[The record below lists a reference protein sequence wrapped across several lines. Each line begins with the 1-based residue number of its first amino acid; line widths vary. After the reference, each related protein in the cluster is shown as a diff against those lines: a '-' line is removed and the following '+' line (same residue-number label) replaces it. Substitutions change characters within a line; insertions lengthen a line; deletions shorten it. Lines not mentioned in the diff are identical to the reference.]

1 MLTLYV
7 GPGANGSGVAEV
19 MGLLNGINYP
29 DVIGIKTLFVKVVG
43 TTLAVSGGLC
53 IGKEGPLLHIGAIIG
68 CMMCFLPFQGI
79 RCLQNDVSK
88 RQMIAAG
95 GAAGVAAAFGA
106 PIGGALFTYE
116 ISKPNTF
123 WTFSMLWRV
132 FFGTAL
138 AVFTLS
144 LFTSLDL
151 HAPLGLSD
159 TAILKFGT
167 LQAQA
172 SSFLD
177 LPAAIAI
184 GLFCGLLGTLF
195 VWTSSNL
202 GIYRKKYI
210 NSNFKKICEAIFFG
224 SITAACF
231 YGGVYIRRDSCI
243 PITNLEQGKD
253 DHVVRFMC
261 PENEYNTLATLV
273 FNTEGG
279 IIRSLLRVPITLE
292 QGGSTS
298 GGVDAINIPS
308 VLIFLSLW
316 VFFTFTTY
324 GVWVPAGLFLPG
336 IIIGSSIGLLY
347 MQFMLWCGME
357 IWQIGGQ
364 SYIIMGASAM
374 LAAYCRLTYSLCV
387 IMLETT
393 QSINLFLPIIFT
405 VLTSFAVAKAF
416 NRSLYDYAM
425 RAKQM
430 PILRNHAP
438 KRTKLMK
445 AREFMTPAPLFVEG
459 VSSVKRISEVL
470 QTSCHSFPVLNMSGN
485 IIGIIPKNFL
495 IVLVERHH
503 WYHHHEHKHGEGK
516 QPTQHYRTSD
526 FRH

>member
-1 MLTLYV
+1 MMRTKIFDVRKGAKEEIWLWIAHGMTGVTTGFVAFLMALVEDKITRFKADTVQNLIQGPDDDEADEDASLSFVFYLFFGTSLILVANLLTIYV

-29 DVIGIKTLFVKVVG
+29 DVIGLKTLFVKIVG

-68 CMMCFLPFQGI
+68 CIMCFLPFEGI

-138 AVFTLS
+138 SVFTLS

-167 LQAQA
+167 LETQA

-177 LPAAIAI
+177 LPAAVAI
-184 GLFCGLLGTLF
+184 GLFCGMLGTAF

-210 NSNFKKICEAIFFG
+210 DKNWKKIVEAIFFG
-224 SITAACF
+224 MFTASMF
-231 YGGVYIRRDSCI
+231 YLGVYIRRDSCL
-243 PITNLEQGKD
+243 PEASVEQGKD
-253 DHVVRFMC
+253 DHLVRFMC
-261 PENEYNTLATLV
+261 PDGEYNQLATLV

-279 IIRSLLRVPITLE
+279 IIRSLLRVPVTI
-292 QGGSTS
+292 QNDSASTS
-298 GGVDAINIPS
+298 KVDAINIPS
-308 VLIFLSLW
+308 VLIFLCLW

-336 IIIGSSIGLLY
+336 IIIGSTIGLLY

-357 IWQIGGQ
+357 IWQIGG
-364 SYIIMGASAM
+364 
-374 LAAYCRLTYSLCV
+374 
-387 IMLETT
+387 
-393 QSINLFLPIIFT
+393 
-405 VLTSFAVAKAF
+405 
-416 NRSLYDYAM
+416 
-425 RAKQM
+425 
-430 PILRNHAP
+430 
-438 KRTKLMK
+438 
-445 AREFMTPAPLFVEG
+445 
-459 VSSVKRISEVL
+459 
-470 QTSCHSFPVLNMSGN
+470 
-485 IIGIIPKNFL
+485 
-495 IVLVERHH
+495 
-503 WYHHHEHKHGEGK
+503 
-516 QPTQHYRTSD
+516 
-526 FRH
+526 